1 MLAEAL
7 SPGSIYYYIII
18 VALLFASAF
27 FSSCETAL
35 SSVSRIRLET
45 KKEKGSKSAARSL
58 KLIANYDNT
67 LAAILI
73 GNNIVNITASA
84 IATIVAINIG
94 EEGGPSAEGIAT
106 TIATIILT
114 VLVLLF
120 GEITPKSYAKKNSEK
135 LLGMFSLPLTVIVI
149 ILTPVAKICTFLQRS
164 NEEDDAATEQEMEKM
179 LEESMDREQLDED
192 EATMAMNAL
201 RLDEISVEEIIIP
214 RVDIIAVEKNMPV
227 PQLVDLLIAQK
238 FSRVPVYDETIDK
251 IVGIV
256 YEREVLER
264 IAKGEEITLE
274 SMIRPVIYLPR
285 TTKLSK
291 ALTQFQSEGIHM
303 AVVTD
308 AYSGTVGIVTMEDVL
323 EELVGDINDETDFAQ
338 KMIYARGN
346 RYEVNGKMSLND
358 LFKET
363 DWPKKWRGDTE
374 ATTVGGWVMELVQ
387 KIPQKNELFEFED
400 FNIKIKS
407 MKSRRIIAVEFI
419 ILSQIEE

>member
-1 MLAEAL
+1 MLEEAL
-7 SPGSIYYYIII
+7 SPGSIYYYLII
-18 VALLFASAF
+18 VALLCASAF

-58 KLIANYDNT
+58 KLMANYDNT

-73 GNNIVNITASA
+73 GNNIVNIAASS
-84 IATIVAINIG
+84 IATIVAMNIG
-94 EEGGPSAEGIAT
+94 EKGGPSAEGIA
-106 TIATIILT
+106 ATIGTVVLTIL
-114 VLVLLF
+114 VLVF
-120 GEITPKSYAKKNSEK
+120 GEITPKSYAKKNAEK
-135 LLGMFSLPLTVIVI
+135 VMGMFSLPLSFVVIL
-149 ILTPVAKICTFLQRS
+149 LTPVSKICTFLQRGS
-164 NEEDDAATEQEMEKM
+164 DEEEAATEQEMEKM

-214 RVDIIAVEKNMPV
+214 RVDIVAVEKNMPTRE
-227 PQLVDLLIAQK
+227 LIDLLIAQK

-251 IVGIV
+251 IIGIV
-256 YEREVLER
+256 YEREVLES
-264 IAKGEEITLE
+264 IARGEEVTLE
-274 SMIRPVIYLPR
+274 SMVRPVIYLPR

-303 AVVTD
+303 AVITD

-323 EELVGDINDETDFAQ
+323 EELVGDINDENDFAQ

-407 MKSRRIIAVEFI
+407 MRSRRIIAVEFI
-419 ILSQIEE
+419 ILSQTEE